1 MSKKMN
7 KAAIIAMT
15 GVMAASSIQTSTV
28 FANDN
33 VSATQD
39 VKQKKSNSELQPKPG
54 YTFLSSV
61 ASLPVVD

>member
-7 KAAIIAMT
+7 KAAIIALT

-39 VKQKKSNSELQPKPG
+39 VKQKNQILNYNQNLVIH
-54 YTFLSSV
+54 F
-61 ASLPVVD
+61 